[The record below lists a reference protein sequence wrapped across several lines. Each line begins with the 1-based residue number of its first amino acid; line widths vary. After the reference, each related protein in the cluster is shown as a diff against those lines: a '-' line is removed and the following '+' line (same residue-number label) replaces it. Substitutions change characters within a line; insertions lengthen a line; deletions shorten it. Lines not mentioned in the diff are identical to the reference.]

1 MKGRNFGGVKVCV
14 SGAAPLGGD
23 LIHQVAKVFPNSF
36 IGQGFGMTE
45 GCTIAM
51 LSPDIK
57 ISTPGSAGLLLPGV
71 MAKVIKA
78 DGSLGKEGEQGEL
91 VIAGPGMALEY
102 YSNPTA

>member
-1 MKGRNFGGVKVCV
+1 MKGRNFPQVKFCL

-23 LIHQVAKVFPNSF
+23 LMNQMAKIFPNSF

-51 LSPDIK
+51 LSPDRK
-57 ISTPGSAGLLLPGV
+57 IGTPGSAGMLIPGV
-71 MAKVIKA
+71 EAKVLKA

-91 VIAGPGMALEY
+91 VVAGPGIALGY
-102 YSNPTA
+102 HS

>member
-1 MKGRNFGGVKVCV
+1 MKGRNFSQVKFCL

-23 LIHQVAKVFPNSF
+23 LMNQMTQVFPNSF

-51 LSPDIK
+51 LSPDRK
-57 ISTPGSAGLLLPGV
+57 IGTLGSAGMLIPGV
-71 MAKVIKA
+71 KAKVLKA

-91 VIAGPGMALEY
+91 VVAGPGMALGY
-102 YSNPTA
+102 HSNPTA